1 MPAGELQELMDRAG
15 LDARLGHLAWS
26 ARVRVQRRVAERFRQ
41 GRLFL
46 AGDAAH
52 AYSPAT
58 GQGMNAAIQD
68 AANLGWKLAF
78 APAQPAPAL
87 LDSYEQERRPAA
99 RQVLA
104 LTHLA
109 FWGEASTGRLP
120 SLLRGRLAP
129 LAAPAVPLLMGRRRL
144 VAAGYRWLSQLDVNY
159 RGSPLSA
166 AGIPRP
172 RHGPRAGDRLPDMTV
187 TCGGRRIRLHELL
200 ARPGLHVLLDRE
212 AALPGPLGPMVVVNR
227 LTSVPGYGLMV
238 IRPDGYIG
246 LRCPRAEAGPLLA
259 WLARARP
266 L

>member
-1 MPAGELQELMDRAG
+1 M
-15 LDARLGHLAWS
+15 
-26 ARVRVQRRVAERFRQ
+26 QRRVASRFRR

-58 GQGMNAAIQD
+58 GQGMNAAIAD

-78 APAQPAPAL
+78 AAARPAPAL
-87 LDSYEQERRPAA
+87 LDSYEQERRPVA

-104 LTHLA
+104 LTDLA
-109 FWGEASTGRLP
+109 FRGEASVGPLP
-120 SLLRGRLAP
+120 SLLRSRIAP
-129 LAAPAVPLLMGRRRL
+129 AAAPVIPALMSRRRL
-144 VAAGYRWLSQLDVNY
+144 VAAGYRWLSQLDVSY

-166 AGIPRP
+166 GGAPRP

-187 TCGGRRIRLHELL
+187 TCDGRRVRLHELL
-200 ARPGLHVLLDRE
+200 ARPGIHVLLERE
-212 AALPGPLGPMVVVNR
+212 ADPPGPLGPMVTVHR
-227 LTSVPGYGLMV
+227 LTSAPGCGMMV
-238 IRPDGYIG
+238 IRPDGHVG
-246 LRCPRAEAGPLLA
+246 LRCQRAAAGPLLA